1 MLCVMLCDMFGDEK
15 GSAVETESD
24 FSASLVFLKLTMKKE
39 HVSPVKTLPGGANY
53 FMSDRKCLLILR
65 IFFHPS

>member
-1 MLCVMLCDMFGDEK
+1 MLCDMFGAK
-15 GSAVETESD
+15 NGSAVETESD
-24 FSASLVFLKLTMKKE
+24 FSASPVFLKLTLKKE

-53 FMSDRKCLLILR
+53 FMPDRECLLILL